1 MTDLLAFADEL
12 VERVT
17 AALLPELP
25 ETPAPAYIHWQ
36 RDGLG
41 AVWHRLEVLKGAHA
55 QLVVWDEH
63 AAQLGAAVADALIQ
77 VNAAH
82 DDTVAAG
89 LESTVSTQAARGM
102 AADERRI
109 AHDTRAMPLTIRR
122 RRLERLQAQLDARTK
137 IIRAR
142 LFGLRDERADL
153 RTQLRAIDL
162 AVEIGEL

>member
-1 MTDLLAFADEL
+1 MSELLDVVDTA
-12 VERVT
+12 VEAAT
-17 AALLPELP
+17 TALLNELP
-25 ETPAPAYIHWQ
+25 AAEAPTYIHWQ

-41 AVWHRLEVLKGAHA
+41 AVWHRLEVLKGVHA
-55 QLVVWDEH
+55 QLVVHDEF
-63 AAQLGAAVADALIQ
+63 AAKWSASIADLLIQ

-82 DDTVAAG
+82 DDTVG
-89 LESTVSTQAARGM
+89 DRLEQTVSTQTARGM

-122 RRLERLQAQLDARTK
+122 RRLERLQAQLDARAK

-142 LFGLRDERADL
+142 LFGIRDERADL
-153 RTQLRAIDL
+153 RTQLRAIDI